1 MGRKR
6 IEKLRRLEADHQRK
20 VTLIKRQKN
29 IIKKSIELSLLC
41 DVSMFVFVYDQNSKS
56 MVHYAS
62 HEKDDFMKMFDSDQ
76 FQKQYYT
83 N

>member
-41 DVSMFVFVYDQNSKS
+41 DVSMFVFVYDKNAKS

-62 HEKDDFMKMFDSDQ
+62 HEHDDFLKLFDSDQ
-76 FQKQYYT
+76 YSRQFYT